1 MAFEEA
7 SMRGARDGL
16 ICTRYTERGAQT
28 IHRPAIREASW
39 VLYVNGQE
47 WVTFLCTPTKMQALV
62 LGFLLSE
69 GIIEGLDDVLLL
81 RVCDEEGMIDV
92 RLKEEIT
99 LPTRQ
104 ILTSGC
110 GAGITFDD
118 LSQIHPPLDS
128 SLTVTPAQVFHLMA
142 ELNRRGELYRTVGGV
157 HTSALSDG
165 QDLLVIAEDVGRHNT
180 LDKIRGECLL
190 RGIPTADRIILT
202 TGRLSSEMMTK
213 TVKMGVPIVISRT
226 APTDLAVELA
236 RRWGITLI
244 GYVRGRRM
252 DVYTDR
258 HRIRLPWE
266 TGQAEGLRAAG
277 ES

>member
-1 MAFEEA
+1 
-7 SMRGARDGL
+7 MRGARSGL
-16 ICTRYTERGAQT
+16 LCTRYTEQGSQPVNRSV
-28 IHRPAIREASW
+28 IRETSW

-47 WVTFLCTPTKMQALV
+47 LVTLLCTPINMQSLV

-69 GIIEGLDDVLLL
+69 DIIQGLDDVLLL
-81 RVCDEEGMIDV
+81 RVCDEEEGMIDV
-92 RLKEEIT
+92 RLREEVP
-99 LPTRQ
+99 LPTRRV
-104 ILTSGC
+104 LTSGC

-118 LSQIHPPLDS
+118 LSQDHLRLDS
-128 SLTVTPAQVFHLMA
+128 PLTITPPQVFQLMA
-142 ELNRRGELYRTVGGV
+142 QLNRQAELYRTAGGT

-165 QDLLVIAEDVGRHNT
+165 RELLVVAEDVGRHNT

-226 APTDLAVELA
+226 APTDLAIQLA
-236 RRWGITLI
+236 QAWGITLI

-252 DVYTDR
+252 DVYT
-258 HRIRLPWE
+258 
-266 TGQAEGLRAAG
+266 GQQRVRPPQKAG
-277 ES
+277 